1 MRLIPAGNGESGMRK
16 RNEEA
21 EWESGSESVEEAEE
35 RMRRIGKDRQIR
47 KQKIP
52 RSFLRGIKVC

>member
-1 MRLIPAGNGESGMRK
+1 MRK
-16 RNEEA
+16 RNEESGMGSGMGKA